1 MSLKSTAQQN
11 EHLITLV
18 LEPSQEGNSHDN
30 SGELEVEEAQ
40 LVPFGA
46 VFDDPNEAAKQ
57 EPTDFISEEPSEH
70 EPHEHEHSDEPL
82 EVVDSDNDLKGL
94 LENES
99 IGLGGP
105 DPEIEVSEV
114 QDVEDE
120 NKVDENDAK
129 KPKKNEKWDW
139 ESKGASGFIVW
150 VKERCNDVPK
160 HSGYDSAGLDRAIAY
175 LERLDN
181 EISKAM
187 RLDLDGE
194 LDADQIEKVR
204 ATIDN
209 GIERL
214 QDRLDKVKTH
224 KKSKRKKKAD
234 EVTEGMVKEA
244 QKITGV
250 SGIMVTVDLL
260 TSRIARVCIN
270 GMVSA
275 GHDIEDLYARQVKEY
290 GLNKR
295 EQASVMQLL
304 SDMGYALKQDRGYMP
319 DGDFDPASTDN
330 MDLAQNFKG

>member
-11 EHLITLV
+11 EHHITLV
-18 LEPSQEGNSHDN
+18 LEPSEEASTHDN
-30 SGELEVEEAQ
+30 SSDLDVG
-40 LVPFGA
+40 LVPFEVYDSPQEAIESVHEAIESGA
-46 VFDDPNEAAKQ
+46 D
-57 EPTDFISEEPSEH
+57 
-70 EPHEHEHSDEPL
+70 HEHDPEHSDEPL
-82 EVVDSDNDLKGL
+82 EVVDSDNDLRGL

-114 QDVEDE
+114 TDVEDE
-120 NKVDENDAK
+120 NKVDENDSK

-224 KKSKRKKKAD
+224 KKSKRKKKAG
-234 EVTEGMVKEA
+234 EETEGMVKEA

-260 TSRIARVCIN
+260 TSRIARVMIN
-270 GMVSA
+270 GMVSG
-275 GHDIEDLYARQVKEY
+275 GHDIEIIFADQVKKY
-290 GLNKR
+290 SLNKR
-295 EQASVMQLL
+295 EQASVMQLV
-304 SDMGYALKQDRGYMP
+304 SDMGYPLRQDRGYMP
-319 DGDFDPASTDN
+319 DEDIDIASSDNFDWAAN
-330 MDLAQNFKG
+330 YKG

>member
-1 MSLKSTAQQN
+1 MSLKSTAQ
-11 EHLITLV
+11 ELIVEDHSALDHPDDHALDQQTGQQVFLV
-18 LEPSQEGNSHDN
+18 
-30 SGELEVEEAQ
+30 
-40 LVPFGA
+40 
-46 VFDDPNEAAKQ
+46 
-57 EPTDFISEEPSEH
+57 
-70 EPHEHEHSDEPL
+70 PL
-82 EVVDSDNDLKGL
+82 EVFDSAQDAGQSVEHVEPSDHMHEDLEPHAELSHHDGDLEVNEPGEISIIIDGL
-94 LENES
+94 AGVPPGTPEQNLEVVEES
-99 IGLGGP
+99 
-105 DPEIEVSEV
+105 DE
-114 QDVEDE
+114 DKDE
-120 NKVDENDAK
+120 NKIDENDAK

-139 ESKGASGFIVW
+139 ESKGAPGFIAW
-150 VKERCNDVPK
+150 VKERCDDVPK
-160 HSGYDSAGLDRAIAY
+160 HSGYDSAGLDRAVAY

-250 SGIMVTVDLL
+250 KGVFVTVDLL

-290 GLNKR
+290 SLNKR
-295 EQASVMQLL
+295 EQAQVMQLL
-304 SDMGYALKQDRGYMP
+304 SDMGYPLRQDRGYMP
-319 DGDFDPASTDN
+319 DEDLDVASSDNFDWAAN
-330 MDLAQNFKG
+330 YKG